1 MKPRRLVETI
11 RFRCARFMTVWRAMW
26 LRFRGVTIRAPRTIG
41 RSVALRWHDDPGRRG
56 TLAIGEGV
64 TLERGVVINTYG
76 GDVRVGRD
84 VHIGPYSVIYA
95 HGGVEIGD
103 DTLIAMHCC
112 IAAANHSVPPVGIAI
127 RSQPDVS
134 APVRIGR
141 DVWLGAR
148 VCVLAGVEIGD
159 GCVIGAGSVVTTSI
173 PPGAIAQ
180 GTPARVVAFRAGA
193 GPSREQ

>member
-1 MKPRRLVETI
+1 MKPRKLVES
-11 RFRCARFMTVWRAMW
+11 
-26 LRFRGVTIRAPRTIG
+26 LRFRWARAMTAWRAARLRIRGVPIRAPRVIG
-41 RSVALRWHDDPGRRG
+41 RSVALRWHDTPERRG
-56 TLAIGEGV
+56 TLEFGENI
-64 TLERGVVINTYG
+64 TLERGVVINTSG
-76 GDVRVGRD
+76 GDVAVGRD

-112 IAAANHSVPPVGIAI
+112 IAAANHNVPPIGITI
-127 RSQPDVS
+127 RSQPDVP
-134 APVRIGR
+134 ARVRIGR

-159 GCVIGAGSVVTTSI
+159 GCVVGAGSVVTTSI
-173 PPGAIAQ
+173 PPGAIAH

-193 GPSREQ
+193 GPAREK

>member
-11 RFRCARFMTVWRAMW
+11 RFRCARFMTSWRAMW
-26 LRFRGVTIRAPRTIG
+26 LRVRGVTIPAPRLIG
-41 RSVALRWHDDPGRRG
+41 RSVALRWHDNPEHRG
-56 TLAIGEGV
+56 TLSFGENV

-103 DTLIAMHCC
+103 DTLIAMQCC
-112 IAAANHSVPPVGIAI
+112 IAAANHNVPPIGITI
-127 RSQPDVS
+127 RSQPDVP
-134 APVRIGR
+134 AKVRIGR
-141 DVWLGAR
+141 DVWLGAQ

-159 GCVIGAGSVVTTSI
+159 GCVVGAGSVVTASL
-173 PPGAIAQ
+173 PPGAIAH

-193 GPSREQ
+193 GPARSQ